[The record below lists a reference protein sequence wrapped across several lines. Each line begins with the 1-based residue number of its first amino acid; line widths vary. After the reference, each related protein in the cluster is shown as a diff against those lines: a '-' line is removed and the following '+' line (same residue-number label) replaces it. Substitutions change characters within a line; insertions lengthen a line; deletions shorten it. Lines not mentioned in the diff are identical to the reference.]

1 MKLATTSRRKNTAS
15 SAGTQAVVQDTCPRA
30 DAVHDFITRHASKIT
45 GVLRGFDRLLFRGHL
60 TRLNFAEGVEAFL
73 RRQGV
78 LKKDFG
84 ALAEQVTAM
93 IRQEAESVAAAVGR
107 PTTYLESST
116 VRKED
121 VARRLLR
128 EHPVESGLVAVLS
141 CVEPCVTWQMFR
153 SKEAKT
159 QELRRR
165 PGKCLHLYF
174 YFLDP
179 EFGWSHVRVQT
190 WMPYTVQICFNGREW
205 LANQLD
211 AAGVEYRR
219 ADNCFLS
226 LGDVD
231 RAQQIMDRMIAMP
244 WRRVLDRFVST
255 VSPVLDLIAEQAFG
269 SYRWALH
276 QCELATDVMFKSPDD
291 LAALYPNL
299 ARFAITDLGSKD
311 TMRFLGKPL
320 TTTYRGE
327 VVTNYKVRPEGIC
340 VRHSAGGNSI
350 KMYDKQGSVLRVE
363 TTTNK
368 PGEFKSRRRAEGDP
382 DSEAKMRPLRKGI
395 ADIKARALASAKAND
410 RYLDSLATVD
420 SDRTVE
426 DVLAKVLDRTEIG
439 GRMVRAL
446 KPWSDPDVSLL
457 RAIGRGEFVT
467 NGFRSRDIATLLGVP
482 VPTDPE
488 QRKKFMAKLS
498 RQLRLLRAHGVIR
511 KIEGSHR
518 YSVTKPGRTLI
529 TATTAAL
536 DASISKLKQCA

>member
-1 MKLATTSRRKNTAS
+1 M
-15 SAGTQAVVQDTCPRA
+15 
-30 DAVHDFITRHASKIT
+30 HDFITRHASKIT

-60 TRLNFAEGVEAFL
+60 SRLNFAEGVDAFL
-73 RRQGV
+73 RRQGA

-84 ALAEQVTAM
+84 MVAEQVTAM
-93 IRQEAESVAAAVGR
+93 IRQEAESLAVTLDR

-128 EHPVESGLVAVLS
+128 ERPVESGLVCVLS
-141 CVEPCVTWQMFR
+141 CVEPCMTWQMFR
-153 SKEAKT
+153 SKEART

-165 PGKCLHLYF
+165 TGKCLHLYF

-205 LANQLD
+205 LARQLD
-211 AAGVEYRR
+211 DAGIDYRR

-226 LGDVD
+226 LGDVA
-231 RAQQIMDRMIAMP
+231 RAQLIMDRMTTMP

-255 VSPVLDLIAEQAFG
+255 ASPALDTIAEHALG

-276 QCELATDVMFKSPDD
+276 QCEVATDVMFKSPAA
-291 LAALYPNL
+291 LAALYPSL

-311 TMRFLGKPL
+311 TMRYLGKPL
-320 TTTYRGE
+320 VATYRGE

-340 VRHSAGGNSI
+340 VRHAAGGNSI

-395 ADIKARALASAKAND
+395 ADIKARVRESVKANN

-426 DVLAKVLDRTEIG
+426 DVLAKVLHPAEIG
-439 GRMVRAL
+439 GRRVRAL
-446 KPWSDPDVSLL
+446 KPWSDPDISLL
-457 RAIGRGEFVT
+457 RAISRGEFVT
-467 NGFRSRDIATLLGVP
+467 NGFRSRDVADLLGTSLP
-482 VPTDPE
+482 VDPAA
-488 QRKKFMAKLS
+488 RRRSMAKLS
-498 RQLRLLRAHGVIR
+498 RQLRLLRAHGVIC
-511 KIEGSHR
+511 KLEGTHR
-518 YSVTKPGRTLI
+518 YRLSQSGRTLI
-529 TATTAAL
+529 TAVTAAL
-536 DASISKLKQCA
+536 DASITKLKQCA

>member
-1 MKLATTSRRKNTAS
+1 MESGSATRGKSTAS
-15 SAGTQAVVQDTCPRA
+15 SAGTQAVVYTTCPRA
-30 DAVHDFITRHASKIT
+30 NAVHDFITRHASKIT
-45 GVLRGFDRLLFRGHL
+45 GVLKGFDRLLFRGHL
-60 TRLNFAEGVEAFL
+60 TRLNFAEGVESFL
-73 RRQGV
+73 RRQDV

-84 ALAEQVTAM
+84 ELAEQVTAM
-93 IRQEAESVAAAVGR
+93 IREEAESVAAALGR
-107 PTTYLESST
+107 PTIYLESST

-121 VARRLLR
+121 VARRFLR
-128 EHPVESGLVAVLS
+128 EHPVEGGLVGVLS
-141 CVEPCVTWQMFR
+141 CVEPCMTWQMFR

-165 PGKCLHLYF
+165 TGKCLHLYF

-190 WMPYTVQICFNGREW
+190 WMPYTVQVCFNGREW
-205 LANQLD
+205 LARQLD
-211 AAGVEYRR
+211 AAGIEYRR

-226 LGDVD
+226 LDDVA

-255 VSPVLDLIAEQAFG
+255 VSPVLDLIAEHAFG

-276 QCELATDVMFKSPDD
+276 QCEFATDVMFKSPEA
-291 LAALYPNL
+291 LATLYPSL

-311 TMRFLGKPL
+311 TMRYLGKPL
-320 TTTYRGE
+320 VATYRGE

-368 PGEFKSRRRAEGDP
+368 PAEFKSRRRAEGDP
-382 DSEAKMRPLRKGI
+382 DSESKMRPLRKGI
-395 ADIKARALASAKAND
+395 ADIKARVRASDKAND
-410 RYLDSLATVD
+410 RYLDSLSTVD

-426 DVLAKVLDRTEIG
+426 DVLAKVLDHAQIG
-439 GRMVRAL
+439 GRQVRAL
-446 KPWSDPDVSLL
+446 KPWSDPDISLL
-457 RAIGRGEFVT
+457 RAISRGEFIT
-467 NGFRSRDIATLLGVP
+467 NGFRSRDVAGLLCAP
-482 VPTDPE
+482 LPIDPAE
-488 QRKKFMAKLS
+488 RTKLMAKLS

-511 KIEGSHR
+511 KVEGTHR
-518 YSVTKPGRTLI
+518 YRVTKPGRILI
-529 TATTAAL
+529 TAVTAAL
-536 DASISKLKQCA
+536 DAPISKLKQCA

>member
-1 MKLATTSRRKNTAS
+1 MELATTSRRMNTAS

-30 DAVHDFITRHASKIT
+30 NAVHDFITRHASKIT
-45 GVLRGFDRLLFRGHL
+45 GVLKGFDRLLFRGHL
-60 TRLNFAEGVEAFL
+60 TRLNFAEGVESFL
-73 RRQGV
+73 RRQGT
-78 LKKDFG
+78 LKKEFG
-84 ALAEQVTAM
+84 ELAEQVTAM
-93 IRQEAESVAAAVGR
+93 IREEAESVATVLAR

-121 VARRLLR
+121 VARRLLK
-128 EHPVESGLVAVLS
+128 EHPIDGGLVCIIS
-141 CVEPCVTWQMFR
+141 CVEPCSTWQMFR

-165 PGKCLHLYF
+165 TGKCLHLYF

-205 LANQLD
+205 LARQLD
-211 AAGVEYRR
+211 AADIEYRR

-226 LGDVD
+226 LGDVAQ
-231 RAQQIMDRMIAMP
+231 AQQIMDRMITMP

-276 QCELATDVMFKSPDD
+276 QCEFATDVMFKSPEA
-291 LAALYPNL
+291 LAALYPSL

-320 TTTYRGE
+320 VATYRGE

-350 KMYDKQGSVLRVE
+350 KMYDKQGCVLRVE

-395 ADIKARALASAKAND
+395 ADIKARVRASNNAND
-410 RYLDSLATVD
+410 RYLHSLATVD

-426 DVLAKVLDRTEIG
+426 DVLAKVLDRAEIG
-439 GRMVRAL
+439 GRHVRAL

-467 NGFRSRDIATLLGVP
+467 NGFRSRDVAGLLGAAL
-482 VPTDPE
+482 PTDPAE
-488 QRKKFMAKLS
+488 RNKLMAKLS
-498 RQLRLLRAHGVIR
+498 RQLRLLRAHGVIS
-511 KIEGSHR
+511 KVEGTHR
-518 YSVTKPGRTLI
+518 YRVTKPGRTLI
-529 TATTAAL
+529 TSVTAVL